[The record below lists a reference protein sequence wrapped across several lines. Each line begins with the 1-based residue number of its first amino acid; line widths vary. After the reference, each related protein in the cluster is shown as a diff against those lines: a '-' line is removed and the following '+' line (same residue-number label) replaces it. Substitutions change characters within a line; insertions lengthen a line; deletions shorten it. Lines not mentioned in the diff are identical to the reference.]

1 MLLHLSYLAGAKTQ
15 MIICNFYMHSC
26 SLQLFSKV
34 IKIERPPVNWGDFV
48 QYGHFLFYSFKP
60 ATDGTQKPT
69 STDRLRSHLSNH
81 IMFAFVSAGI

>member
-1 MLLHLSYLAGAKTQ
+1 
-15 MIICNFYMHSC
+15 MIR
-26 SLQLFSKV
+26 L
-34 IKIERPPVNWGDFV
+34 PVHTVNRGDFV

-69 STDRLRSHLSNH
+69 STDHLRSHLSNH